1 MALREKKRLYTD
13 LIALLAF
20 GAVFFCLF
28 FSQQVGIG
36 LADEQ
41 FYYTIVKRLLQG
53 DRLFVDEWHLSQMF
67 SVLLIPPVK
76 LYLRVF
82 GGADGLILAMR
93 RLFLVWELFTGGY
106 VYLRL
111 RKHGLPALVFAL
123 ALCVFFPYYTFTY
136 YTFAVQ
142 GTVILLVTL
151 FASEKKPKAPVL
163 VLMGV
168 VAAMT
173 VLAEPI
179 LSVAYILYSAQVLVR
194 FILQKKGR
202 VRKSDGV
209 PSLRIW
215 LCITVGVAAAFAA
228 FAGWLFISC
237 GRSFRPLLESVPALF
252 SGKEYSFDPRNE
264 MNNVARFGMKLAAL
278 LRMYGWAPPVGLI
291 LTAAAGFVLRK
302 AFPSVYGKRR
312 WRALLFG
319 LLCVCLTAAYAYLF
333 YAVFV
338 QKSYRESFADNI
350 LVQGGFFP
358 VLLFAFGCFGL
369 QRQRL
374 RLSFAFLQTGAFA
387 SVLVDFSSDNCMC
400 YGGVITLLPAA
411 LGFRALLSE
420 FLRRP
425 APETDAAPAP
435 EKRTAA
441 AVAGKAAVCA
451 LACLSAAC
459 VLFWAGK
466 AFVQCGAVP
475 AVGFLRAQAAKAPY
489 TVKLEDGPFR
499 GLFVTEAV
507 NDLCGAT
514 GRDMAA
520 AAAMGAGPLYVDS
533 LCPMPYLY
541 AENPMGSYS
550 SFYVEEDRP
559 HRLLRFWEMHPEKTP
574 EIIYVP
580 YYEYMT
586 VGYFDRL
593 AVKNPVIAQAPGKMR
608 PIPARSFFDKN
619 AQAEKLSLFTALFS
633 CEVTEGEAGYLLHV
647 TGKKNP

>member
-76 LYLRVF
+76 LYLRIF

-93 RLFLVWELFTGGY
+93 RLFLVWELLTGGY

-111 RKHGLPALVFAL
+111 RKHGLPALLFAL

-136 YTFAVQ
+136 YTFAVH

-194 FILQKKGR
+194 FILQKKGL

-215 LCITVGVAAAFAA
+215 LCITVGVAAAFAV
-228 FAGWLFISC
+228 FIVWLFVSC

-264 MNNVARFGMKLAAL
+264 TNNVFRFGMKLAAL
-278 LRMYGWAPPVGLI
+278 FRMYGWAPPVGLI
-291 LTAAAGFVLRK
+291 LTAAGFVLRK
-302 AFPSVYGKRR
+302 AFPAVYGKRR
-312 WRALLFG
+312 WRALLFCS
-319 LLCVCLTAAYAYLF
+319 LCVCLTAAYAYLF

-338 QKSYRESFADNI
+338 QRSYRESFTDNI
-350 LVQGGFFP
+350 LMHGGFFP
-358 VLLFAFGCFGL
+358 VFLFAFGCLGL
-369 QRQRL
+369 QKQGRG
-374 RLSFAFLQTGAFA
+374 LSFAFLQTGAFA

-425 APETDAAPAP
+425 APQADAAAP
-435 EKRTAA
+435 EKRTAP
-441 AVAGKAAVCA
+441 AVAGKVAVCA

-489 TVKLEDGPFR
+489 TVMLEDGPFR
-499 GLFVTEAV
+499 GLFVTAAV
-507 NDLCGAT
+507 NDLCAAT
-514 GRDMAA
+514 ERDMAA
-520 AAAMGAGPLYVDS
+520 AAAIGPGPLYVDS
-533 LCPMPYLY
+533 LCPMAYLY

-559 HRLLRFWEMHPEKTP
+559 HRLLRFWEMHPEKKP

-580 YYEYMT
+580 YYDYMT
-586 VGYFDRL
+586 VSYFDRL
-593 AVKNPVIAQAPGKMR
+593 AVKNPGGGSGAGAGGSVLLR
-608 PIPARSFFDKN
+608 FFFDKN
-619 AQAEKLSLFTALFS
+619 AQAEKMALFTQLFS

-647 TGKKNP
+647 TGTKNP

>member
-76 LYLRVF
+76 LYLRIF

-111 RKHGLPALVFAL
+111 RKHGFPALVFAL
-123 ALCVFFPYYTFTY
+123 ALCVFFPYYAFTY
-136 YTFAVQ
+136 YTFAVH

-179 LSVAYILYSAQVLVR
+179 LSAAYILYSAQVLVR
-194 FILQKKGR
+194 FILQKKGL

-209 PSLRIW
+209 PSLRVW
-215 LCITVGVAAAFAA
+215 LFITVGVAAAFAV
-228 FAGWLFISC
+228 FIVWIFVSC

-264 MNNVARFGMKLAAL
+264 TNNVARFGMKLATL

-291 LTAAAGFVLRK
+291 LTAVAGFVLRK
-302 AFPSVYGKRR
+302 AFPAVYGKRR
-312 WRALLFG
+312 WRALLFCS
-319 LLCVCLTAAYAYLF
+319 LCVCLTAAYAYLF

-338 QKSYRESFADNI
+338 QRSYRESFTDNI
-350 LVQGGFFP
+350 LMHGGFFP

-369 QRQRL
+369 QKQGRG
-374 RLSFAFLQTGAFA
+374 LSFAFLQTGAFA
-387 SVLVDFSSDNCMC
+387 SALVDFSSDNCMC

-420 FLRRP
+420 FLRCP
-425 APETDAAPAP
+425 APQADAPVP

-441 AVAGKAAVCA
+441 VAGKVAVCA

-475 AVGFLRAQAAKAPY
+475 AVGFLWAQAAKAPY

-499 GLFVTEAV
+499 GLFVTAAV
-507 NDLCGAT
+507 NDLCAAT
-514 GRDMAA
+514 ERDMAA
-520 AAAMGAGPLYVDS
+520 AAAIGPGPLYVDS

-580 YYEYMT
+580 YYDYMT
-586 VGYFDRL
+586 VSYFDRL
-593 AVKNPVIAQAPGKMR
+593 AVKNPGGGSDSGAGGSIR
-608 PIPARSFFDKN
+608 LRFFFDKN
-619 AQAEKLSLFTALFS
+619 AQAEKLALFTRLFS

-647 TGKKNP
+647 TGTKNP